1 MGQPISDK
9 EIISYLNYYEKNK
22 DYYFFRERSTDAL
35 VNICY
40 FTKIMS
46 KVSYTTP
53 IKNELCNYIRSI
65 QYTEGDFALS
75 KRELQNEQNSE
86 RHPEL
91 NLLSTKMAIESL
103 AAFGEDIP
111 NMDSIAD
118 WLELRY
124 NNLASGLE
132 KRSAGNIIL
141 LRDISKLIDYDYS
154 EYEQLTNDI
163 AKECKEAVISSERP
177 SLSNVENL
185 LYGFND
191 KSILED
197 NEISNKI
204 KIYVLSLQDT
214 LNGHSNLILDKKN
227 ILSAYYS
234 LQIIKDLNISIDN
247 TEDIVIWIKTFKT
260 RNGGFIL
267 TGELPNDLSS
277 TYYAY
282 KLGLM
287 QNEDAE
293 NYINTL
299 SDDFENYSME
309 LLYMY
314 KALVEDL
321 NLDKDTSKIEEIANK
336 KIEEFDASSVQYL
349 EEVLYASKILDS
361 ENITSKIIKN
371 LNFDFDDYI
380 RVNVN
385 NQIFLALLYEDSSKE
400 LSDKQIE
407 YFENIFQN
415 TKNQY
420 DLYSLDTY
428 CIIYQILSRN
438 TNVDKT
444 IDEQIQ
450 QILNM
455 CLSESEGVYRN
466 GTSENSYKSLR
477 SSYLASLNYTET

>member
-1 MGQPISDK
+1 MHKFKIFLLLFLVIITSGCNAKKDQSINLNSIDPYISKNINNEFKRRIGYGFSAEEVGTKPDIYTTYHCIESLELLEQPISDE
-9 EIISYLNYYEKNK
+9 EIVSYLNYYEKNK
-22 DYYFFRERSTDAL
+22 DYYFFKERSTDAL

-46 KVSYTTP
+46 KVNYTTP

-65 QYTEGDFALS
+65 QYEEGDFALS

-103 AAFGEDIP
+103 ATFGEDIP

-132 KRSAGNIIL
+132 KRSAWNIIL
-141 LRDISKLIDYDYS
+141 LRDISDLINYDYS
-154 EYEQLTNDI
+154 EYEQLINDI
-163 AKECKEAVISSERP
+163 AKECQEDVINSERP
-177 SLSNVENL
+177 SLFNVENL

-197 NEISNKI
+197 NDISDKI
-204 KIYVLSLQDT
+204 KKFVLSLQDT
-214 LNGHSNLILDKKN
+214 STGSFKLSFNEPSTN
-227 ILSAYYS
+227 ILPTYYS
-234 LQIIKDLNISIDN
+234 LQIIKDLDISIDN
-247 TEDIVIWIKTFKT
+247 EEDIVIWIKTFEA

-321 NLDKDTSKIEEIANK
+321 NLDKDTSKI
-336 KIEEFDASSVQYL
+336 
-349 EEVLYASKILDS
+349 
-361 ENITSKIIKN
+361 
-371 LNFDFDDYI
+371 
-380 RVNVN
+380 
-385 NQIFLALLYEDSSKE
+385 
-400 LSDKQIE
+400 
-407 YFENIFQN
+407 
-415 TKNQY
+415 
-420 DLYSLDTY
+420 
-428 CIIYQILSRN
+428 
-438 TNVDKT
+438 
-444 IDEQIQ
+444 
-450 QILNM
+450 
-455 CLSESEGVYRN
+455 
-466 GTSENSYKSLR
+466 
-477 SSYLASLNYTET
+477 